1 MFLHRIF
8 YFLELLHAVK
18 FNNIEKVKKLLK
30 EFEDKLNI
38 CDENGKSL
46 LMWVSNKGHEKM
58 CKALLK
64 KGAVVNLQD
73 NQGCTALHE
82 AAKNGHLEVCR
93 MLLKNKVPLDNQDRE
108 GWTSLMAAASIGH
121 VGICKLLLEYN
132 AYVEKQENSGCSP
145 LYIAAQEGHLMVCR
159 TLLEN
164 NAYVN
169 KQDSYGSTPL
179 HAAAQNGHVEV
190 CKLLLQ
196 KNAQA
201 DIQDNVG
208 VTPLM
213 SAAVCGQIEV
223 CEFLLKNGASIN
235 VKTRYGNT
243 ALYLA
248 VKFEKFDVC
257 KFLLRRGADINQMNS
272 ERTRILDTAN
282 ASNDQRIISLI
293 EEFNSKDETK
303 KETKTEEELLRLNHL
318 RKSVSEKQTTIDN
331 LYKEIEFWR
340 YDASEKKKRLG
351 SYRFDSTAGKL
362 LQKQHKECEEIVASM
377 LEQLSEAEECVRKYE
392 EEIKIL
398 EPKTSG
404 DSSSKSVYEVQYENV
419 QINVNKECPICMEEM
434 EPSIKIFQ
442 CSEGHWLCENCFKK
456 VSESTK
462 ICPTCRR
469 DVTSNPIRN
478 RGLEEMIVN
487 IAKTDVAIVSSS

>member
-1 MFLHRIF
+1 M
-8 YFLELLHAVK
+8 YAVK

-46 LMWVSNKGHEKM
+46 LMWVSNKGHERM

-64 KGAVVNLQD
+64 KGAIVNLKD

-93 MLLKNKVPLDNQDRE
+93 ILLKSKVPVDNQDRE
-108 GWTSLMAAASIGH
+108 GWTPLMAAASIGH

-132 AYVEKQENSGCSP
+132 AYVEKQESSGCST
-145 LYIAAQEGHLMVCR
+145 LYIAAQEGHLMVCQV
-159 TLLEN
+159 LLEY

-190 CKLLLQ
+190 CKLLLR
-196 KNAQA
+196 KNAQL
-201 DIQDNVG
+201 DIPDNVG

-213 SAAVCGQIEV
+213 SAAVCGQIET

-257 KFLLRRGADINQMNS
+257 KFLLRRGADVNQINS
-272 ERTRILDTAN
+272 ERKPILNTAN
-282 ASNDQRIISLI
+282 ATNDQRIISLI
-293 EEFNSKDETK
+293 EEFNNKENTK
-303 KETKTEEELLRLNHL
+303 KERTAEKETQNEEELLRLNHL
-318 RKSVSEKQTTIDN
+318 RESVSEKQSTIDN
-331 LYKEIEFWR
+331 LYKEIEFWK
-340 YDASEKKKRLG
+340 YDASEKKKRLTTC
-351 SYRFDSTAGKL
+351 RFDSTAGKL
-362 LQKQHKECEEIVASM
+362 LQKQHSECEEIVASM
-377 LEQLSEAEECVRKYE
+377 LEQLSEAEDCVRKYE
-392 EEIKIL
+392 DEIKIL
-398 EPKTSG
+398 EIKTRSNRS
-404 DSSSKSVYEVQYENV
+404 DSSSRSIHEVQYENV
-419 QINVNKECPICMEEM
+419 RINVNKECPICMEEM

-462 ICPTCRR
+462 ICPTCRK
-469 DVTSNPIRN
+469 DVASNPIRN
-478 RGLEEMIVN
+478 RGLEEMIN
-487 IAKTDVAIVSSS
+487 NMAKTEVAIVSSG